1 MRKSRIKSR
10 DPLPEHFSS
19 IEEAGEFWDSHSSAD
34 YEEYMRDAHFDVDLK
49 RNVHE
54 VRITNQLLREVRR
67 IARRQGVSAETLVNL
82 WLHEKIVTSVEQVD
96 EFEHNPISPMR
107 NGSHRAISFDED
119 E

>member
-1 MRKSRIKSR
+1 MGKSRIKSR

-34 YEEYMRDAHFDVDLK
+34 YEEYMRDAHFEVDLK

-54 VRITNQLLREVRR
+54 VRITNQLRREVRR
-67 IARRQGVSAETLVNL
+67 RARQHGVAAETLVNL
-82 WLHEKIVTSVEQVD
+82 WLHEKLATSQGQVD
-96 EFEHNPISPMR
+96 EFEHSPTSR
-107 NGSHRAISFDED
+107 VSIGSRKSISFDED